1 MCFAEIYTMITGTCI
16 SPEDKIIT
24 DDRYLKQTLF
34 RIHYFCKN
42 TRWKLLRSIKLRLP
56 LGQNFWCV
64 LYTRSAFFQNFG
76 GPKWGVRIIHYCV
89 LYSPKYGKLKFVW
102 YLMLNWNILYDTY
115 PEFKYIVRY
124 LRFIFLLIVVIHV
137 GFQFLC

>member
-42 TRWKLLRSIKLRLP
+42 TQWKLLRSIKLRLP

-64 LYTRSAFFQNFG
+64 LYTQSAFFQNFG
-76 GPKWGVRIIHYCV
+76 GPKWGVRIIHHCV
-89 LYSPKYGKLKFVW
+89 LYSPKYGIHFDISSTTDARINRKLTSDSYRNESHHMACQNKECAK
-102 YLMLNWNILYDTY
+102 MSS
-115 PEFKYIVRY
+115 
-124 LRFIFLLIVVIHV
+124 LRDE
-137 GFQFLC
+137 